1 MNKEML
7 EKLKMGV
14 ISFAAVGILAA
25 CTTDDGVEEQP
36 VDEPAVEEPADDTD
50 PADETVPANDMDG
63 VEDGDDVDDTE
74 QDPDE

>member
-50 PADETVPANDMDG
+50 PANDMDG

>member
-7 EKLKMGV
+7 KKLKMGV
-14 ISFAAVGILAA
+14 ISFAAVGVLAA
-25 CTTDDGVEEQP
+25 CATDDGVEEQP

-50 PADETVPANDMDG
+50 PANDMDG
-63 VEDGDDVDDTE
+63 VEEGDGVDDTE

>member
-7 EKLKMGV
+7 KKLKMGV
-14 ISFAAVGILAA
+14 ISFAAVGVLAA
-25 CTTDDGVEEQP
+25 CATDDGVEEQP

-50 PADETVPANDMDG
+50 PANDMDG
-63 VEDGDDVDDTE
+63 VEEGDDVDDTE

>member
-1 MNKEML
+1 ML
-7 EKLKMGV
+7 KKLKMGV
-14 ISFAAVGILAA
+14 ISFAAVGVLAA
-25 CTTDDGVEEQP
+25 CATDDGVEEQP

-50 PADETVPANDMDG
+50 PANDMDG

>member
-7 EKLKMGV
+7 KKLKMGV
-14 ISFAAVGILAA
+14 ISFAAVGVLAA
-25 CTTDDGVEEQP
+25 CATDDGVEEQP

-50 PADETVPANDMDG
+50 PANDMDG